1 MYNHKKFLL
10 KLSKK
15 LYTYLDISNKILMG
29 NGSFIDLICQYSKE
43 LPKYQDVIDDVIG
56 KVIKMS
62 YSVDYSGK
70 VTSHTILMK
79 ITGYDT
85 NKGLIGDGFS
95 YRYRNSLIDG
105 YYRNMS
111 INIDINSFKKLGGY
125 VINADIVGEKEF
137 KSKIIRLLSYSRTSL

>member
-56 KVIKMS
+56 KVVI
-62 YSVDYSGK
+62 
-70 VTSHTILMK
+70 
-79 ITGYDT
+79 
-85 NKGLIGDGFS
+85 FS
-95 YRYRNSLIDG
+95 
-105 YYRNMS
+105 
-111 INIDINSFKKLGGY
+111 
-125 VINADIVGEKEF
+125 
-137 KSKIIRLLSYSRTSL
+137 RL